1 MTKYITVH
9 SWKVMIATCIIL
21 IFLRNNEN
29 IPQNPHCPVAPWVA
43 TCRQFN
49 DDHCIHWLI
58 KYFQLMFYTSCDP
71 YFSYIHAANRFT
83 IINHAGKEVVLRW
96 IFRYI
101 FTATG
106 TRVKGEIMDMTNGV
120 NFPLTGAAI
129 DQSQQTLLYFSRQ
142 ECGTLQNGRALLRN
156 ILRKECI
163 PVFDSF
169 GIKSRHSCG
178 RGWLHIVEIMYF
190 SGGQL

>member
-1 MTKYITVH
+1 MTKYIAVH

-29 IPQNPHCPVAPWVA
+29 IPQSHDFAVAPWVA

-49 DDHCIHWLI
+49 DNHCIHWLI

-71 YFSYIHAANRFT
+71 YFSYIHAANRLT

-96 IFRYI
+96 IFRHI

-106 TRVKGEIMDMTNGV
+106 KRVKGEIMVSISPWQEPPSTNHSKRC
-120 NFPLTGAAI
+120 F
-129 DQSQQTLLYFSRQ
+129 TLSDKNVELSKLEELF
-142 ECGTLQNGRALLRN
+142 CATFLG
-156 ILRKECI
+156 
-163 PVFDSF
+163 
-169 GIKSRHSCG
+169 KSVYQYLIRST
-178 RGWLHIVEIMYF
+178 
-190 SGGQL
+190 